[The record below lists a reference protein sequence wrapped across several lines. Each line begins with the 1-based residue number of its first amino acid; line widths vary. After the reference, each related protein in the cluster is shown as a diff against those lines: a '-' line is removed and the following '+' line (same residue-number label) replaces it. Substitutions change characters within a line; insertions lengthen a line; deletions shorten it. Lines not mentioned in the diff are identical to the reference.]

1 MTREQWIDAVLTAI
15 IAAAMVGQWWF
26 IRRQA
31 KLLEKADR
39 QRRERDKPLVRI
51 TPFGH
56 RFGSVDTGGDATTRE
71 FDGFTVTNAGFRDIE
86 ITSFV
91 FEIGKLLD
99 SRDDPATS
107 EITFTPVDKHRETV
121 LTTTELPHRL
131 KPGESFKILYDTA
144 RMIEETIR
152 IGGETPIRMRPY
164 CRDSLGN
171 KHMPHHWLTY
181 KKNQTAFFDG
191 PSPGRISEED
201 WVRLPESKTRNTRWQ
216 TSSVGP

>member
-1 MTREQWIDAVLTAI
+1 MTREQWIDVVLTSI

-39 QRRERDKPLVRI
+39 RRRERDKPLVRI
-51 TPFGH
+51 TPFSYG
-56 RFGSVDTGGDATTRE
+56 FASIDAIEATIRKL
-71 FDGFTVTNAGFRDIE
+71 DGFTVTNAGFRDIE
-86 ITSFV
+86 ITSFA
-91 FEIGKLLD
+91 FEVGRRLD
-99 SRDDPATS
+99 SRNDPATS

-121 LTTTELPHRL
+121 LTTMELPHRL
-131 KPGESFKILYDTA
+131 KPGESFKVLYDTI

-164 CRDSLGN
+164 CSDSLGN
-171 KHMPHHWLTY
+171 KHMPHHWVTY
-181 KKNQTAFFDG
+181 KENQTAFFDG

-201 WVRLPESKTRNTRWQ
+201 WVRLPESKTRHARWQ
-216 TSSVGP
+216 TLSVGP